1 MGQVTALR
9 KAHAHDGIARLE
21 HREVDGLVRLRAG
34 VGLDVGMLR
43 AEQLAGTVTRDILGD
58 IDRVAAAVVTLRGVS
73 LGVLVGEYGAHRR
86 HDSGRN
92 DVLAGDQ
99 LEVLAL
105 TGKLLVHRRGDLFI
119 ILFDKTVRIH

>member
-1 MGQVTALR
+1 MTALT
-9 KAHAHDGIARLE
+9 KAHTHDGIARLE
-21 HREVDGLVRLRAG
+21 HREIHGLVRLRTG
-34 VGLDVGMLR
+34 MGLHVGMLR

-58 IDRVAAAVVTLRGVS
+58 IDRVAAAVVALGGITLGI
-73 LGVLVGEYGAHRR
+73 LVGEYGTHRR

-99 LEVLAL
+99 LEVPAL
-105 TGKLLVHRRGDLFI
+105 TGKLFVHRIGDLFI